1 MYGYRGYRVGLTNHA
16 WERYIQRSNVR
27 RTGKK
32 NRARVAAFI
41 EYRLNDHL
49 GLGVH
54 VDPTGAVWVELTP
67 VLWASVRLEA
77 SGWTVTSIMD
87 WGEKKEA

>member
-16 WERYIQRSNVR
+16 WERYLQRANIGR
-27 RTGKK
+27 IGKK
-32 NRARVAAFI
+32 NRDRLAAFI
-41 EYRLNDHL
+41 GFRLNEYL

-77 SGWTVTSIMD
+77 CGWIVTSIMD